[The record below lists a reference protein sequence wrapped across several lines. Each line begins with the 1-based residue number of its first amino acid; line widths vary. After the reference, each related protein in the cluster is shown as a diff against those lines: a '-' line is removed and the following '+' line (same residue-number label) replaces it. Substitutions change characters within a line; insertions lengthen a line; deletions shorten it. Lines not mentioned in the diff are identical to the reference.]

1 MFSVFSFLA
10 LVWADPLP
18 FTAATPLGSGEGV
31 DGIDMAACRRVL
43 TPDISLFTECSGPRQ
58 RSGSR
63 VAPFAP
69 EICYVGLR
77 DDNGSGRINKAHRI
91 EDAKKQEASGK
102 ILCLNRIDWKEMCC
116 WQKEG
121 VKVGL
126 LGS

>member
-1 MFSVFSFLA
+1 MASTWLLA
-10 LVWADPLP
+10 A
-18 FTAATPLGSGEGV
+18 GSS
-31 DGIDMAACRRVL
+31 RL
-43 TPDISLFTECSGPRQ
+43 TSPCSQECSGPRQ

-102 ILCLNRIDWKEMCC
+102 ILCSNRIDWKEMCC